1 MPSKNVRKHARS
13 APAPFITGNDTKADA
28 DRRKGVEKILKSL
41 SAFGLPARDA
51 RFGLN
56 NTMFRV
62 PAKDG
67 FVRVDLSRTE
77 ASDVLLRMFD
87 AVWQAGIEAG
97 TLRERDA
104 QAASIMNAFP
114 SLRETFERIADE
126 RIEAD
131 RSRNGYPEE

>member
-1 MPSKNVRKHARS
+1 MPSKNVRS

-28 DRRKGVEKILKSL
+28 DRRKEVEKLLKSL
-41 SAFGLPARDA
+41 SAAGLPARDA

-56 NTMFRV
+56 NTMIRV

-67 FVRVDLSRTE
+67 FVRVDLSRTA
-77 ASDVLLRMFD
+77 ASEVLLRMFD
-87 AVWQAGIEAG
+87 AVWEAG
-97 TLRERDA
+97 VDAGAMRERDA
-104 QAASIMNAFP
+104 QAASIMSAFP

-131 RSRNGYPEE
+131 RTRHGHSED